1 MRAHEVSFLDL
12 VQGEKQFQ
20 VPLYQR
26 TYSWGDK
33 QLAQLW
39 RDLLAHGEAM
49 ADGAPAG
56 THFMGSVVI
65 TPSPTLQA
73 AGVNRWL
80 LVDGQQRLTTLMLAL
95 AAIRDH
101 GGSEADRIHRQYLVN
116 EFRQGDD
123 HLRLLPTQA
132 DRDAYRAIILGIP
145 GATAA
150 GAVAE
155 AYRFFRTVLTSVDDP
170 DDDQDIARIEQTIR
184 AGLSIVEI
192 TAERSDNVYRIF
204 ESLNNTG
211 LQLSQAD
218 LLRNYLFMRLPSRGE
233 DVYRDVWLPMQ
244 NRLGANLELLV
255 WLDLIIRG
263 DDRVKQSD
271 IYRAQQ
277 ERLERLPATEEAIE
291 TEVAELARRSCH
303 LERILNPAVEPDPR
317 LASALA
323 RLRDWGA
330 TTAYPLIMHLL
341 DLQDRGIATAG
352 DAADALAYVES
363 FLVRRM
369 LCQVPT
375 NNLNRVFNSA
385 PAVIKDQALAAAAVR
400 GYLSGRRRYWPS
412 DAEVRRSIRTRPFY
426 WTGRALQRTFVLR
439 RLEESYGA
447 REPVDFSAAR
457 LTIEH
462 VLPQTPSDEW
472 LKLLSEEVTEE
483 SGPQELHDLF
493 VHTLGNLTLTA
504 ENARLS
510 NSPFQRKQ
518 DILHASA
525 LRMNREIADAPAWGK
540 VQILQRAE
548 GMADRVIRIW
558 PGPAADDGEDPE
570 GRDWSLLRK
579 ACAALPSGTWTTYG
593 DLAELIG
600 SHPVPVGVH
609 LAHHP
614 VPSAW
619 RVLMSDGAISPN
631 FRWEASS
638 RTDDPRELLE
648 SEGIVFTGGRA
659 DPAQRITGKEL
670 AGLLGMDTGDLPRTE
685 NSQDSAHGTDSAAG
699 RQFMDQLA
707 DAHPDCVSAIT
718 RLLQHWQGLGGA
730 LAFGSASEVSCF
742 LMLYAGPDR
751 RDQIWP
757 FIIYPRWGTIEV
769 VFQTMRRRPVF
780 DDITLREEFRQR
792 LQLAGITIPESKLSL
807 RPSFRFDTLRDPAA
821 LTAVESALE
830 WFVIVF
836 RTRLAQPRSEEQPD
850 LGDVLGFA

>member
-1 MRAHEVSFLDL
+1 MFRRGDLGRSEPASQGGGRGVRAHEVSFLDL

-26 TYSWGDK
+26 TYSWGGK

-39 RDLLAHGEAM
+39 RDLLAQGEAM

-101 GGSEADRIHRQYLVN
+101 VGGGGEADRIHRQYLVN

-132 DRDAYRAIILGIP
+132 DRDAYRAIVLSTP
-145 GATAA
+145 GTTAA

-155 AYRFFRTVLTSVDDP
+155 AYQFFRTVLTSVDDP

-244 NRLGANLELLV
+244 NRLGADLELLV
-255 WLDLIIRG
+255 WLDLVIRG
-263 DDRVKQSD
+263 NDRVKQND

-277 ERLERLPATEEAIE
+277 ERLEKLPATEEAIE
-291 TEVAELARRSCH
+291 AEVAELARRSRH
-303 LERILNPAVEPDPR
+303 LERILHPAAEPDPR
-317 LASALA
+317 LASALT

-341 DLQDRGIATAG
+341 DLRDRGIATAG
-352 DAADALAYVES
+352 DVADALAYVES

-375 NNLNRVFNSA
+375 NNLNRVFNSG
-385 PAVIKDQALAAAAVR
+385 PAIIKDQVPVAAAVR
-400 GYLSGRRRYWPS
+400 SYLSGRRRYWPA

-426 WTGRALQRTFVLR
+426 WTGRGPQRTFVLR

-447 REPVDFSAAR
+447 PEPVDFSAAK

-462 VLPQTPSDEW
+462 VLPQTPTDEW
-472 LKLLSEEVTEE
+472 LKLLADEVTEE
-483 SGPQELHDLF
+483 AGPEELHDLL

-504 ENARLS
+504 ENAKLS

-525 LRMNREIADAPAWGK
+525 LQMNREIADAPAW
-540 VQILQRAE
+540 A
-548 GMADRVIRIW
+548 
-558 PGPAADDGEDPE
+558 
-570 GRDWSLLRK
+570 
-579 ACAALPSGTWTTYG
+579 
-593 DLAELIG
+593 
-600 SHPVPVGVH
+600 
-609 LAHHP
+609 
-614 VPSAW
+614 
-619 RVLMSDGAISPN
+619 
-631 FRWEASS
+631 
-638 RTDDPRELLE
+638 
-648 SEGIVFTGGRA
+648 
-659 DPAQRITGKEL
+659 
-670 AGLLGMDTGDLPRTE
+670 
-685 NSQDSAHGTDSAAG
+685 
-699 RQFMDQLA
+699 
-707 DAHPDCVSAIT
+707 
-718 RLLQHWQGLGGA
+718 
-730 LAFGSASEVSCF
+730 
-742 LMLYAGPDR
+742 
-751 RDQIWP
+751 
-757 FIIYPRWGTIEV
+757 
-769 VFQTMRRRPVF
+769 RRRSCNAPNKW
-780 DDITLREEFRQR
+780 
-792 LQLAGITIPESKLSL
+792 P
-807 RPSFRFDTLRDPAA
+807 
-821 LTAVESALE
+821 TA
-830 WFVIVF
+830 
-836 RTRLAQPRSEEQPD
+836 
-850 LGDVLGFA
+850 

>member
-26 TYSWGDK
+26 TYSWGGK

-39 RDLLAHGEAM
+39 RDLLAQGEAM

-101 GGSEADRIHRQYLVN
+101 VGGGEADRIHRQYLVN

-132 DRDAYRAIILGIP
+132 DRDAYRAIVLRTP
-145 GATAA
+145 GTTAT

-155 AYRFFRTVLTSVDDP
+155 AYQFFRTVLTSVDDP

-244 NRLGANLELLV
+244 NRLGADLELLV
-255 WLDLIIRG
+255 WLNLVIRG
-263 DDRVKQSD
+263 NDRVKQSD

-277 ERLERLPATEEAIE
+277 ERLEKLPATEEAIE
-291 TEVAELARRSCH
+291 AEVAELARRSRH
-303 LERILNPAVEPDPR
+303 LERILHPAAEPDPR
-317 LASALA
+317 LASALT
-323 RLRDWGA
+323 RL
-330 TTAYPLIMHLL
+330 
-341 DLQDRGIATAG
+341 AG
-352 DAADALAYVES
+352 LGRRHGLPADHAPAGSAGTGESRQPGDVADAMAYVES

-385 PAVIKDQALAAAAVR
+385 PAIIKDQVPVAAAVR
-400 GYLSGRRRYWPS
+400 SYLSGRRRYWPA

-426 WTGRALQRTFVLR
+426 WTGRGQQRTFVLR

-447 REPVDFSAAR
+447 PEPVDFSAAK

-462 VLPQTPSDEW
+462 VLPQTPTEEW
-472 LKLLSEEVTEE
+472 LKLLAEEVTEE
-483 SGPQELHDLF
+483 AGPEELHDLL

-504 ENARLS
+504 ENAKLS

-540 VQILQRAE
+540 AQILQRAE
-548 GMADRVIRIW
+548 QLADRVIRIW
-558 PGPAADDGEDPE
+558 PGP
-570 GRDWSLLRK
+570 
-579 ACAALPSGTWTTYG
+579 
-593 DLAELIG
+593 
-600 SHPVPVGVH
+600 
-609 LAHHP
+609 
-614 VPSAW
+614 
-619 RVLMSDGAISPN
+619 
-631 FRWEASS
+631 
-638 RTDDPRELLE
+638 
-648 SEGIVFTGGRA
+648 
-659 DPAQRITGKEL
+659 
-670 AGLLGMDTGDLPRTE
+670 
-685 NSQDSAHGTDSAAG
+685 
-699 RQFMDQLA
+699 
-707 DAHPDCVSAIT
+707 
-718 RLLQHWQGLGGA
+718 
-730 LAFGSASEVSCF
+730 
-742 LMLYAGPDR
+742 DR
-751 RDQIWP
+751 R
-757 FIIYPRWGTIEV
+757 
-769 VFQTMRRRPVF
+769 
-780 DDITLREEFRQR
+780 
-792 LQLAGITIPESKLSL
+792 
-807 RPSFRFDTLRDPAA
+807 
-821 LTAVESALE
+821 
-830 WFVIVF
+830 
-836 RTRLAQPRSEEQPD
+836 
-850 LGDVLGFA
+850 